1 MIDGADTSTFF
12 HEDKELD
19 LLDLVLDFEII
30 EPRHD
35 WHVLVGVQKYITV
48 PAFSINYLPAGIEF
62 RLDDKV
68 FFLNEET
75 SDGNLSNGQFKLTEI
90 GDLSWFVGQDVRVS
104 LLDVDYPPTFDD
116 GDRTTREITE
126 DFGNTSRGSRPVGRP
141 VSATDLNS
149 DQLVYSLFGGNIRWF
164 QINPDTGQIS
174 TRPGVIID
182 YENLRS
188 STVLVQVYD
197 GNFYAFTTVE
207 IRIQDLPEPPLT
219 LDAPTVE
226 ADGPSKLSV
235 SWTAR
240 DNTGIPQI
248 TGYDLQYLE
257 HGEWVWHEG
266 PQGVSGTSATIN
278 GLNRGQ
284 TYQVQVRAVNDE
296 GVSQWS
302 ASGTAQTSKTG
313 EVTATVRFEESSY
326 SVYENANVWITVN
339 LTRRLDESVTI
350 PLRVTHLGGA
360 SSRDYTGVPNSVTF
374 AAGENSQSFALL
386 RTRRCVRRGREPA
399 DLVRRPA

>member
-1 MIDGADTSTFF
+1 MNS
-12 HEDKELD
+12 
-19 LLDLVLDFEII
+19 
-30 EPRHD
+30 
-35 WHVLVGVQKYITV
+35 
-48 PAFSINYLPAGIEF
+48 
-62 RLDDKV
+62 
-68 FFLNEET
+68 
-75 SDGNLSNGQFKLTEI
+75 
-90 GDLSWFVGQDVRVS
+90 
-104 LLDVDYPPTFDD
+104 
-116 GDRTTREITE
+116 EITE

-219 LDAPTVE
+219 LDAPTVA

-284 TYQVQVRAVNDE
+284 TYQVQVRAVNGE

-374 AAGENSQSFALL
+374 AAGENSQSFALYARDDASDEGESL
-386 RTRRCVRRGREPA
+386 RISFGDLPDGVEAGGPSSTTITFSERWPGWGRPTGRDRNVPAPPVPTDPEPFVPDTSTPVGRLLDQLFR
-399 DLVRRPA
+399 DLNNDPSLRDR